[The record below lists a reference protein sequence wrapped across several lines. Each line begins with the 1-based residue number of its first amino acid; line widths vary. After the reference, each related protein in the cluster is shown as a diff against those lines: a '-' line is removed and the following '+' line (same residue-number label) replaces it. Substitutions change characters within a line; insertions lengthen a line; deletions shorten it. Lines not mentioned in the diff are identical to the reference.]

1 MPMRLAALLT
11 WLPDDVLPLV
21 IVGVCLALV
30 LGVLSGRGAL
40 QVLGL
45 LLLIP
50 LLAPLIDSMLE
61 QLPAWLALTL
71 PVAVGL
77 SLLRL
82 VASFFLGS
90 RAADTMVGSL
100 AASAVIAAVRLVFL
114 PIRVAGAAAR
124 VFLAERLR

>member
-1 MPMRLAALLT
+1 MRLAALLT